1 MSEVI
6 TPQTPPVAEVQ
17 SPSHG
22 GGTYSEISLKGFF
35 LTIHCPTEELLN
47 VTIDAT
53 ALNPSAFFSLIQELQ
68 ELLRNIDEKYAM
80 NQSLLRGRSIH
91 AKHWRAFHY
100 DERRRMIRFAP
111 FPSSYINKLK
121 TIRRELYEEIN
132 EYAILVYSDGVRNT
146 YLLPFENANVFSN
159 RIKELNN
166 KLAELREKINTF
178 INSSDFLDISLTIEK
193 YALQPVESVFE
204 IPEIYVRLIPVSL
217 EDIDLEKW
225 AQVSPTVAEAL
236 QKTKEEYV
244 RNVLISISEK
254 LKPLITDL
262 EKQQNLI
269 LIKERLEMLKRTVES
284 IGMKSIVNEIIIPL
298 LNVTSIDNIQTIRE
312 STERVK
318 AVLRNLIGDNTNVQG
333 NI

>member
-1 MSEVI
+1 MSKTA
-6 TPQTPPVAEVQ
+6 TPQAPPFVEVQ
-17 SPSHG
+17 SPSQEG
-22 GGTYSEISLKGFF
+22 GMYREVSLRGFF

-53 ALNPSAFFSLIQELQ
+53 SLNPSAFFSLIQELQ

-80 NQSLLRGRSIH
+80 NQQLLRGRSIH

-100 DERRRMIRFAP
+100 DERKRMIRFAP

-121 TIRRELYEEIN
+121 TIRRELYEVIN

-159 RIKELNN
+159 KTKELNK

-178 INSSDFLDISLTIEK
+178 VNSSDFIDITLTIEK
-193 YALQPVESVFE
+193 YALQFVKSAFE
-204 IPEIYVRLIPVSL
+204 MPEINIRLIPVSL

-225 AQVSPTVAEAL
+225 ARASPTVAEAL

-244 RNVLISISEK
+244 RNVLISIAER

-262 EKQQNLI
+262 EKQQNLAM
-269 LIKERLEMLKRTVES
+269 IKERLETLKRTVES
-284 IGMKSIVNEIIIPL
+284 IGMKSIANEIIVPL
-298 LNVTSIDNIQTIRE
+298 LNVTSIDNVQAIRE

-318 AVLRNLIGDNTNVQG
+318 AVLRNLIGENSVQG